1 VAEHLSRRMWRVT
14 EPFHAIGYF
23 APETRAAF
31 DAAGLKG
38 YWMGYF
44 ASRSAAMG
52 PVPPELVVATFYNFH
67 PDMVRRAIPDAW
79 SFSSPA
85 AILEARRDGMDA
97 ALRRIL
103 GPMAHGDE
111 VQEAA
116 DLARRAAAGCT
127 IPGRPLF
134 AAHAGLPWP
143 TEPHLELW
151 HACTLLREWRGDGH
165 VTALSVAGLDGCEAH
180 IALSATGAVPRSS
193 IEPFRGWSDQDWAAA
208 GKRLEAR
215 GWLDGG
221 GRLTKEGGTSHALL
235 EQRTDELAA
244 APWRFLSDE
253 ECERL
258 HELMMSIL
266 RPVLASDVVP
276 YPNPIGVPRP
286 D

>member
-1 VAEHLSRRMWRVT
+1 MWRVT
-14 EPFHAIGYF
+14 EPFHAIAYF
-23 APETRAAF
+23 ASETRTAF

-52 PVPPELVVATFYNFH
+52 PVPPEVVVATFYNFH

-79 SFSSPA
+79 TFATPA
-85 AILEARRDGMDA
+85 AVLEARRNGMDA

-103 GPMAHGDE
+103 GGMVESEE
-111 VQEAA
+111 VHEAA
-116 DLARRAAAGCT
+116 RLARRATDACT
-127 IPGRPLF
+127 APGRPLF

-143 TEPHLELW
+143 VVPHLELW

-180 IALSATGAVPRSS
+180 VALSATGAVPRSS
-193 IEPFRGWSDQDWAAA
+193 LEPFRGWSDQEWAAA
-208 GKRLEAR
+208 SQRLQSR
-215 GWLDGG
+215 GWLDRR
-221 GRLTKEGGTSHALL
+221 GRLTKEGGTAHALL

-244 APWRFLSDE
+244 APWRSLGDE
-253 ECERL
+253 GCERL
-258 HELMMSIL
+258 HELMTTIL
-266 RPVLASDVVP
+266 SPVLASDVVP

>member
-1 VAEHLSRRMWRVT
+1 MWRVT

-52 PVPPELVVATFYNFH
+52 PVPPEVVVATFYNFH

-85 AILEARRDGMDA
+85 AVLDARRDGMDA

-103 GPMAHGDE
+103 GAITEGDE

-116 DLARRAAAGCT
+116 QLATRATTGCA

-134 AAHAGLPWP
+134 AAHAGLRWP
-143 TEPHLELW
+143 TEPHLVLW

-165 VTALSVAGLDGCEAH
+165 VTALSLAGLDGCEAH
-180 IALSATGAVPRSS
+180 VVLSATGAVPRSS

-215 GWLDGG
+215 GWLDSS
-221 GRLTKEGGTSHALL
+221 GRLTKEGGTAHALL
-235 EQRTDELAA
+235 EQRTDELAV
-244 APWRFLSDE
+244 APWRLLSDE
-253 ECERL
+253 ECRRL
-258 HELMMSIL
+258 HELMVTIL

-276 YPNPIGVPRP
+276 FPNPIGVPRP

>member
-1 VAEHLSRRMWRVT
+1 MWRVT

-52 PVPPELVVATFYNFH
+52 PVPPEVVVATFYNFH

-85 AILEARRDGMDA
+85 AVLDARRDGMDA

-103 GPMAHGDE
+103 GAITEGDE

-116 DLARRAAAGCT
+116 QLATRATTGCA

-134 AAHAGLPWP
+134 AAHAGLRWP
-143 TEPHLELW
+143 TEPHLVLW

-165 VTALSVAGLDGCEAH
+165 VTALSLAGLDGCEAH
-180 IALSATGAVPRSS
+180 VVLSATGAVPRSS

-215 GWLDGG
+215 GWLDSS
-221 GRLTKEGGTSHALL
+221 GRLTKEGGTAHALL
-235 EQRTDELAA
+235 EQRTDELAI
-244 APWRFLSDE
+244 APWRLLSDK
-253 ECERL
+253 ECRRL
-258 HELMMSIL
+258 HELMMTIL

>member
-1 VAEHLSRRMWRVT
+1 MWRVT
-14 EPFHAIGYF
+14 EPFHAVVYF
-23 APETRAAF
+23 ASETRAAF

-52 PVPPELVVATFYNFH
+52 PVPPEVVVATFYNFH
-67 PDMVRRAIPDAW
+67 PDMVLRAIPDAW
-79 SFSSPA
+79 TFATPA
-85 AILEARRDGMDA
+85 AVLEARRNGMDV

-103 GPMAHGDE
+103 GGLVDGEE
-111 VQEAA
+111 VLEAA
-116 DLARRAAAGCT
+116 QLARRATIACT
-127 IPGRPLF
+127 LPGRPLF

-143 TEPHLELW
+143 ATPHMQLW

-180 IALSATGAVPRSS
+180 VALSATGAVPRSS
-193 IEPFRGWSDQDWAAA
+193 LEPFRGWSDQEWAAA
-208 GKRLEAR
+208 VERLQER
-215 GWLDGG
+215 GWLDRK
-221 GRLTKEGGTSHALL
+221 GRLTKEGGTAHALV

-244 APWRFLSDE
+244 APWRSLGDE
-253 ECERL
+253 GCERL
-258 HELMMSIL
+258 RELMTSIL
-266 RPVLASDVVP
+266 GPVLASDVVP

>member
-1 VAEHLSRRMWRVT
+1 VADHLSRRMWRVT

-52 PVPPELVVATFYNFH
+52 PVPPEVVVATFYNFH

-85 AILEARRDGMDA
+85 AVLDARRDGMDA

-103 GPMAHGDE
+103 GAITEGDE

-116 DLARRAAAGCT
+116 QLATRATTGCA

-134 AAHAGLPWP
+134 AAHAGLRWP
-143 TEPHLELW
+143 TEPHLVLW

-165 VTALSVAGLDGCEAH
+165 VTALSLAGLDGCEAH
-180 IALSATGAVPRSS
+180 VVLSATGAVPRSS

-215 GWLDGG
+215 GWLDSS
-221 GRLTKEGGTSHALL
+221 GRLTKEGGTAHALL
-235 EQRTDELAA
+235 EQRTDELAV
-244 APWRFLSDE
+244 APWRLLSDE
-253 ECERL
+253 ECRRL
-258 HELMMSIL
+258 HELMVTIL

-276 YPNPIGVPRP
+276 FPNPIGVPRP

>member
-1 VAEHLSRRMWRVT
+1 MWRVT
-14 EPFHAIGYF
+14 EPFHAVGYF

-52 PVPPELVVATFYNFH
+52 AVPPEVVVATFYNFH
-67 PDMVRRAIPDAW
+67 PDMVKRAIPDAW
-79 SFSSPA
+79 FFSTPGA
-85 AILEARRDGMDA
+85 VLDARREGIDA
-97 ALRRIL
+97 ALQRIL
-103 GPMAHGDE
+103 GPMADGEE

-116 DLARRAAAGCT
+116 QLARRAATACSL
-127 IPGRPLF
+127 PGRPLF

-143 TEPHLELW
+143 TAPHLVLW

-165 VTALSVAGLDGCEAH
+165 TTALSVAGLDGCEAH
-180 IALSATGAVPRSS
+180 VALSATGTVPRSS
-193 IEPFRGWSDQDWAAA
+193 IEPFRGWSDQDWIAA
-208 GKRLEAR
+208 GRRLEAR
-215 GWLDGG
+215 GWLDGR
-221 GRLTKEGGTSHALL
+221 GRLTKEGATAHALL
-235 EQRTDELAA
+235 EQRTDELAS
-244 APWRFLSDE
+244 APWRLLSDDG
-253 ECERL
+253 CERL
-258 HELMMSIL
+258 HELMMTIL

>member
-1 VAEHLSRRMWRVT
+1 MGDHLSRRMWRVT
-14 EPFHAIGYF
+14 EPFHAIVYF

-52 PVPPELVVATFYNFH
+52 PVPPEVVVATFYNFH

-79 SFSSPA
+79 SFATPTA
-85 AILEARRDGMDA
+85 VLDARLSGVDA

-103 GPMAHGDE
+103 GGMVDSDDMR
-111 VQEAA
+111 EAA
-116 DLARRAAAGCT
+116 QLARRAASACSL
-127 IPGRPLF
+127 PGRPLY
-134 AAHAGLPWP
+134 AAHARLPWP
-143 TEPHLELW
+143 DAPHLELW

-180 IALSATGAVPRSS
+180 VALSATGALPRTS

-208 GKRLEAR
+208 SQRLQAR
-215 GWLDGG
+215 GWLDVKD
-221 GRLTKEGGTSHALL
+221 RLTKEGGTAHVLL
-235 EQRTDELAA
+235 EQRTDELAV

-253 ECERL
+253 VCERL
-258 HELMMSIL
+258 HELMTTIL
-266 RPVLASDVVP
+266 RPVVESDVVP
-276 YPNPIGVPRP
+276 FPNPIGVPRP
-286 D
+286 G